1 MKKNSKELINYALPA
16 VFENILQTTV
26 GFVDSV
32 LIAKISLVAVSAVS
46 LVNGVMA
53 VYQAVFIALAVAV
66 ITVVSSI
73 TGEKQTEKRSETVR
87 TAIVLS
93 LVVGGVFSVMS
104 LLFAHPILVALGAKG
119 AVLSQ
124 GIIFL
129 RVVAGTSILM
139 VLMIVLGQ
147 LVRSAG
153 RPKLPL
159 MINIVVNILNF
170 IFDVILIFGLFG
182 LPKLGILGAGI
193 GTALARLVGVVML
206 VLALQKTSH
215 RIEGNLFSGKLHI
228 FKSEIVKRALPIMGE
243 RLMMRLGDIVIFVI
257 IIVYGTDVFAGNA
270 IGETITAYNY
280 LPAFGFATGA
290 SILIARAFGQKNKA
304 EISSLTK
311 KSFVITAILSTILGG
326 IIFAISPVFI
336 SFFTDN
342 PTAISAARIVI
353 FISFISEPIVSG
365 VIIYTAALQAMGD
378 AKTPFYATLIGM
390 WTIRIGVAW
399 VLGTGLGFGL
409 WGVWIAT
416 VLDNI
421 FRFFV
426 LKLRYERRLK
436 NQRINRTT

>member
-1 MKKNSKELINYALPA
+1 MKKNFKELINYTLPA
-16 VFENILQTTV
+16 VLENILQTTV
-26 GFVDSV
+26 GFVNSV

-159 MINIVVNILNF
+159 SIERRGIEAGAEGGAQPL
-170 IFDVILIFGLFG
+170 L
-182 LPKLGILGAGI
+182 LPAQLLGE
-193 GTALARLVGVVML
+193 
-206 VLALQKTSH
+206 LAL
-215 RIEGNLFSGKLHI
+215 
-228 FKSEIVKRALPIMGE
+228 
-243 RLMMRLGDIVIFVI
+243 GD
-257 IIVYGTDVFAGNA
+257 
-270 IGETITAYNY
+270 
-280 LPAFGFATGA
+280 
-290 SILIARAFGQKNKA
+290 ARA
-304 EISSLTK
+304 
-311 KSFVITAILSTILGG
+311 VH
-326 IIFAISPVFI
+326 
-336 SFFTDN
+336 
-342 PTAISAARIVI
+342 R
-353 FISFISEPIVSG
+353 
-365 VIIYTAALQAMGD
+365 GD
-378 AKTPFYATLIGM
+378 
-390 WTIRIGVAW
+390 V
-399 VLGTGLGFGL
+399 
-409 WGVWIAT
+409 
-416 VLDNI
+416 
-421 FRFFV
+421 
-426 LKLRYERRLK
+426 
-436 NQRINRTT
+436 